1 MRLILSVILFLGLT
15 TSAVITRGA
24 VTATVDR
31 NQITEFDLLTLTLR
45 VTGDNTSEPDPSPLE
60 RNFEIVGQQSQQ
72 NSSISIINGQQSR
85 RSYIDHVFTL
95 RPKTMGRLSIP
106 SLTVGTE
113 QTSPIPVSVVAQSQA
128 AKGRMQQI
136 LFFETLVSKPVVYVQ
151 GQLIYT
157 VRLYYADSISGDFPA
172 PPAPADTIVE
182 ILVDEKR
189 FETIFNNKRYYVLE
203 KQYALFPQQ
212 SGELVLAPE
221 TFIGTRGRGGIFSSR
236 ERVSAVSKGHSI
248 TVKPQPSSFTGRS
261 WLPAQVFSGEQVIN
275 LPDGLPKVGDPINR
289 VIELKGVGISGA
301 LIPDI
306 TLLEPPGARV
316 YLDQPVTQEFSD
328 ARGLSA
334 ESSITAGIVPTEP
347 GALILEEI
355 RIPWWNTVLDRE
367 EVVVLPQRT
376 IQVLP
381 AQLTS
386 DPFKAAPAPPI
397 PTETDDHP
405 GLLLELRIWQGIS
418 LILGLGWLFYY
429 AMQREPSIP
438 APVSDAPSPSFE
450 LGTLKQACR
459 SGDARRALDQLRSWQ
474 QSRFEDARSLSG
486 LIERFP
492 VLAAPIQRLEQSLY
506 GGGEASA
513 WQGDALLAA
522 VLEVDAKTIDRAA
535 PAGPLVAQLN
545 PQS

>member
-1 MRLILSVILFLGLT
+1 MRLILTVILFLGLA
-15 TSAVITRGA
+15 TSTVMARGA

-31 NQITEFDLLTLTLR
+31 SQITEFDLLTLTLR

-85 RSYIDHVFTL
+85 RSYVDHVFTL

-113 QTSPIPVSVVAQSQA
+113 RTSAIPVSVVAQSQA
-128 AKGRMQQI
+128 AKDRMQQI
-136 LFFETLVSKPVVYVQ
+136 LFFETLVSQPVVYVQ

-182 ILVDEKR
+182 ILLDEKR

-248 TVKPQPSSFTGRS
+248 AVNPQPASFTGQS
-261 WLPAQVFSGEQVIN
+261 WLPAQAFSGEQIIN

-306 TLLEPPGARV
+306 TLLEPAGARV
-316 YLDQPVTQEFSD
+316 YLDQPVTDEFSD

-347 GALILEEI
+347 GELILEEI

-386 DPFKAAPAPPI
+386 DPFAPATASRI
-397 PTETDDHP
+397 PSETTDHP
-405 GLLLELRIWQGIS
+405 SLLLELRIWQGIS
-418 LILGLGWLFYY
+418 IILGLGWLFYY
-429 AMQREPSIP
+429 AMKRESSRPTPII
-438 APVSDAPSPSFE
+438 DAPSPSFE

-459 SGDARRALDQLRSWQ
+459 SGDPRRALAQLRSWQ

-486 LIERFP
+486 LIERYP
-492 VLAAPIQRLEQSLY
+492 MLAAHIQHLEQSLY
-506 GGGEASA
+506 GGGETSA

-522 VLEVDAKTIDRAA
+522 VLEVDAKAIERAA
-535 PAGPLVAQLN
+535 PAGPLVAHLN

>member
-1 MRLILSVILFLGLT
+1 MRLILTVTLFLGLT
-15 TSAVITRGA
+15 TSAVIAQGA

-45 VTGDNTSEPDPSPLE
+45 VTGDNTSEPDPSPLG

-85 RSYIDHVFTL
+85 RSYVDHVFTL

-128 AKGRMQQI
+128 AKDRMQQI
-136 LFFETLVSKPVVYVQ
+136 LFFQTLVSEPEVYVQ

-172 PPAPADTIVE
+172 PPAPANTIVE

-212 SGELVLAPE
+212 SGELVLPPE

-236 ERVSAVSKGHSI
+236 ERVSAASKGHSI
-248 TVKPQPSSFTGRS
+248 TVKPQPASFTGRS
-261 WLPAQVFSGEQVIN
+261 WLPAQAFSGEQVIN

-306 TLLEPPGARV
+306 TLIEPPGARV
-316 YLDQPVTQEFSD
+316 YLDQPVTEEFSD
-328 ARGLSA
+328 ARGLST

-347 GALILEEI
+347 GELILEEI
-355 RIPWWNTVLDRE
+355 RIPWWNTVFDRE

-386 DPFKAAPAPPI
+386 DPFATAPASSV
-397 PTETDDHP
+397 PTETDDHT

-429 AMQREPSIP
+429 ATKREPSIP
-438 APVSDAPSPSFE
+438 APVSDALSPSFE
-450 LGTLKQACR
+450 LGTLKLACR
-459 SGDARRALDQLRSWQ
+459 SGDPRRALAQLRSWQ

-486 LIERFP
+486 LIERYP
-492 VLAAPIQRLEQSLY
+492 ALAAPIQHLEQSLY
-506 GGGEASA
+506 GGGETTA
-513 WQGDALLAA
+513 WQGDGLLAA
-522 VLEVDAKTIDRAA
+522 VLEVDAKAMERAA
-535 PAGPLVAQLN
+535 PAGPLVAHLN

>member
-1 MRLILSVILFLGLT
+1 
-15 TSAVITRGA
+15 
-24 VTATVDR
+24 
-31 NQITEFDLLTLTLR
+31 
-45 VTGDNTSEPDPSPLE
+45 
-60 RNFEIVGQQSQQ
+60 
-72 NSSISIINGQQSR
+72 IINGQQSR
-85 RSYIDHVFTL
+85 RSYVDHVFTL
-95 RPKTMGRLSIP
+95 RAKTMGRLSIP

-128 AKGRMQQI
+128 AKDRMQQI
-136 LFFETLVSKPVVYVQ
+136 LFFETLVSEPVVYVQ

-248 TVKPQPSSFTGRS
+248 TVKPQPPSFTGRS
-261 WLPAQVFSGEQVIN
+261 WLPAQAFSGEQVIN

-316 YLDQPVTQEFSD
+316 YLDQPVTEEFSD

-347 GALILEEI
+347 GELILEEI

-386 DPFKAAPAPPI
+386 DPFKAAPALPI

-429 AMQREPSIP
+429 AMKREPSIP

-459 SGDARRALDQLRSWQ
+459 SGDPRRALAQLRSWQ

-486 LIERFP
+486 LVERFP
-492 VLAAPIQRLEQSLY
+492 VLAAPIQHLEQSLY

-522 VLEVDAKTIDRAA
+522 VLEVDAKTIERAA
-535 PAGPLVAQLN
+535 RAGPLVAHLN

>member
-1 MRLILSVILFLGLT
+1 MRLILTVILLIGLT
-15 TSAVITRGA
+15 TSAVLARGA

-85 RSYIDHVFTL
+85 RSYVDHVFTL

-128 AKGRMQQI
+128 AKDRMQQI
-136 LFFETLVSKPVVYVQ
+136 LFFETLVSEPAVYVQ

-172 PPAPADTIVE
+172 PPAPVDTIVE

-248 TVKPQPSSFTGRS
+248 TVKPQPASFTGRS
-261 WLPAQVFSGEQVIN
+261 WLPAQAFSGEQVIN

-301 LIPDI
+301 LVPDI

-316 YLDQPVTQEFSD
+316 YLDQPVTEEFSD

-347 GALILEEI
+347 GELILEEI

-367 EVVVLPQRT
+367 EVVVLPERT

-386 DPFKAAPAPPI
+386 DPFATAPASPN
-397 PTETDDHP
+397 PTETYDHP

-429 AMQREPSIP
+429 AMKREPSIP
-438 APVSDAPSPSFE
+438 APVSDTPSPSFE
-450 LGTLKQACR
+450 LGTLKRACR
-459 SGDARRALDQLRSWQ
+459 SGDPRRALAQLRSWQ
-474 QSRFEDARSLSG
+474 QSRFEDASSLSG
-486 LIERFP
+486 LIERYP
-492 VLAAPIQRLEQSLY
+492 MLATPIQHLEQSLY

-522 VLEVDAKTIDRAA
+522 VLEVDAKTIERAA
-535 PAGPLVAQLN
+535 RADPLVAQLN